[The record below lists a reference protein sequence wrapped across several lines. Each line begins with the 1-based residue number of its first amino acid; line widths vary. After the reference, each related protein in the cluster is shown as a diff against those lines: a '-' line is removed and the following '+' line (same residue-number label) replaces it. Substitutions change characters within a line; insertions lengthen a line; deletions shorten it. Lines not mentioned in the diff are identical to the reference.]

1 MQLYE
6 LRKDFNRLKVAEEK
20 SRNKVEVI
28 KQKSMEVIQVGFN
41 KAIKS
46 FKVKAII
53 KGRVNNYYQILDL
66 CPSHTL
72 LEGK

>member
-66 CPSHTL
+66 CTPHTL